1 MTSILKVSEIQDPT
15 NGNSALTVDSSGRVK
30 QPTKPVFYAIGEG
43 SGWLSVA
50 NSATLITGWDTST
63 SHFIN
68 QGGMSYSG
76 GRVTVPVAG
85 IYRVTGQIMARFT
98 QGQYVLI
105 RPALNAS
112 IQNTGQ
118 VYTTAGTL
126 TQEPTLTTNIL
137 VNCSANDI
145 LDLRVQGSNG
155 PPYYYLSSYSNFGI
169 ELVS

>member
-1 MTSILKVSEIQDPT
+1 MSKLYVDNIASKTGGTD
-15 NGNSALTVDSSGRVK
+15 ALTIDSSGRIK
-30 QPTKPVFYAIGEG
+30 QPAKPVFYVIGG
-43 SGWLSVA
+43 SSGWISA
-50 NSATLITGWDTST
+50 ATSATLITGWDTST
-63 SHFIN
+63 SHYIN

-85 IYRVTGQIMARFT
+85 IYRLTGQIMARFT

-105 RPALNAS
+105 RPALNGA

-126 TQEPTLTTNIL
+126 TQEPTVTTNIL

>member
-1 MTSILKVSEIQDPT
+1 MTSTLKVNQIQ
-15 NGNSALTVDSSGRVK
+15 NSAGTSAMTIDASGRIK
-30 QPTKPVFYAIGEG
+30 QPTKPVFYIIGQG
-43 SGWLSVA
+43 GGWLSVP
-50 NSATLITGWDTST
+50 NSATVITGWDTTT
-63 SHFIN
+63 SHYIN
-68 QGGMSYSG
+68 QGGMNYSA

-105 RPALNAS
+105 RPALNAAV
-112 IQNTGQ
+112 QNTGQ

-126 TQEPTLTTNIL
+126 TQEPTVTSNIL

-145 LDLRVQGSNG
+145 LDLRVQGGGNTEQ
-155 PPYYYLSSYSNFGI
+155 YYLSSYSNFGI